1 MGVVR
6 LRFGRVCCRL
16 GKWGV
21 FHCSFGGEIWWGV
34 RRERLIWEYSAYC
47 GMPAGLE
54 AFRVADRV
62 LTEMEEK
69 GEMVREK

>member
-1 MGVVR
+1 MDR
-6 LRFGRVCCRL
+6 
-16 GKWGV
+16 
-21 FHCSFGGEIWWGV
+21 
-34 RRERLIWEYSAYC
+34 SAYC

-62 LTEMEEK
+62 LNEMEEK

>member
-1 MGVVR
+1 MDETTSK
-6 LRFGRVCCRL
+6 LKEANCDC
-16 GKWGV
+16 
-21 FHCSFGGEIWWGV
+21 
-34 RRERLIWEYSAYC
+34 SAYC

-62 LTEMEEK
+62 LSEMEEK

>member
-1 MGVVR
+1 M
-6 LRFGRVCCRL
+6 
-16 GKWGV
+16 KQK
-21 FHCSFGGEIWWGV
+21 
-34 RRERLIWEYSAYC
+34 LIGSSAYC

-69 GEMVREK
+69 GEMKRG

>member
-1 MGVVR
+1 MER
-6 LRFGRVCCRL
+6 
-16 GKWGV
+16 
-21 FHCSFGGEIWWGV
+21 FGGESG
-34 RRERLIWEYSAYC
+34 ERLIWEYSAYC

>member
-1 MGVVR
+1 VTSSSGYGNITRDHFNVR
-6 LRFGRVCCRL
+6 TWNQANLDR
-16 GKWGV
+16 
-21 FHCSFGGEIWWGV
+21 
-34 RRERLIWEYSAYC
+34 SAYC

-62 LTEMEEK
+62 LSEMEEK

>member
-1 MGVVR
+1 MSNDKADE
-6 LRFGRVCCRL
+6 C
-16 GKWGV
+16 
-21 FHCSFGGEIWWGV
+21 
-34 RRERLIWEYSAYC
+34 SAYC

-62 LTEMEEK
+62 LSEMEEK

>member
-1 MGVVR
+1 V
-6 LRFGRVCCRL
+6 
-16 GKWGV
+16 
-21 FHCSFGGEIWWGV
+21 GGG
-34 RRERLIWEYSAYC
+34 RERLIWEYSAYC

-62 LTEMEEK
+62 LAEMEEK